1 MGGDLALSNK
11 QKKFIE
17 KNWKKYSAEKFVKE
31 FNLDKS
37 EVEEYITKLKEA
49 HKPAPKIFY
58 VILIIIPILFF
69 VLLELGLRLFN
80 YGYNLDQWVE
90 VTHTSLALNPEIG
103 KRYFYT
109 TQTIPESIQDI
120 FDKDKSPNS
129 FRVFVLGGSS
139 AAGYPYMPLGSFSRY
154 IRQRLEHNYPQT
166 KVEVINIGLT
176 AVNSYTIRDFIP
188 GVIEQNPD
196 LVIIY
201 AGHNEYYGALG
212 VGSMES
218 LGKSRSF
225 INLVLYLNKY
235 KTTQLV
241 RDFISWFSTQIAS
254 ETESKTGTLMSRMAM
269 DQEIVFN
276 SEVYELGIEQFAG
289 NISESL
295 EMLSKANINVIMGTL
310 VSNLSDQIPF
320 ISKAA
325 EDLPSAND
333 VYSTAKKYLNDGLI
347 EKADSLFR
355 YAKDLDLLR
364 FRAPEKINKTILSF
378 ADRYNIPVVN
388 LDSIFSKYD
397 PVGIIGDNLMTDHL
411 HPTLDGYM
419 LIGKSFYNV
428 MIEEKY
434 LPDGLPSISNLDKQ
448 DSITIADYRFSKL
461 DSVIAD
467 FKIKQLKNDWP
478 FINRQRKLSNEKLL
492 MPKTYIDSLA
502 YQYLTDKK
510 AWLDIQREAAS
521 YYLKT
526 NQINLFINQTK
537 VLTHQYPVLYELNNY
552 AANNLLQRGF
562 IDEAFYFINRRY
574 HLSPDAF
581 SSKWLGIILLSKEN
595 YNDAINYL
603 EESLRY
609 NVNDEQVLYNLAGAY
624 SQVKEYDKALD
635 KVKQALLIKPDYEAA
650 INLKLQLEKVAK

>member
-1 MGGDLALSNK
+1 MSLSNK

-17 KNWKKYSAEKFVKE
+17 KNWKKYSTEKFVKE

-37 EVEEYITKLKEA
+37 EVEEYLIKLKEA

-58 VILIIIPILFF
+58 VILILIPILFF
-69 VLLELGLRLFN
+69 ILLEVGLRLFN

-90 VTHTSLALNPEIG
+90 VTPTSLALNPEIG

-120 FDKDKSPNS
+120 FDKEKSPNS

-154 IRQRLEHNYPQT
+154 IRQRLEHTYPQT
-166 KVEVINIGLT
+166 KIEVINIGLT
-176 AVNSYTIRDFIP
+176 AVNSFTIRDFIP
-188 GVIEQNPD
+188 GVIEQKPD

-225 INLVLYLNKY
+225 INMVLYLNKY
-235 KTTQLV
+235 KITQLV

-254 ETESKTGTLMSRMAM
+254 DTESKTGTLMSRMAM
-269 DQEIVFN
+269 DQEIILN
-276 SEVYELGIEQFAG
+276 SEIYELGIEQFDG
-289 NISESL
+289 NISECL
-295 EMLSKANINVIMGTL
+295 EMLGKTNVNVIIGTL
-310 VSNLSDQIPF
+310 VSNLSDQPPF
-320 ISKAA
+320 ISKTVA
-325 EDLPSAND
+325 DLPSANE
-333 VYSTAKKYLNDGLI
+333 VFSKAKNSLNNGLI
-347 EKADSLFR
+347 EEADSLFR

-364 FRAPEKINKTILSF
+364 FRAPEKINKIISSF
-378 ADRYNIPVVN
+378 VGRYNIPVVN
-388 LDSIFSKYD
+388 LDSVFSKYD

-411 HPTLDGYM
+411 HPTLEGYLLM
-419 LIGKSFYNV
+419 GKSFYNAMV
-428 MIEEKY
+428 EKKY
-434 LPDGLPSISNLDKQ
+434 LPGDSPSITNLDKQ
-448 DSITIADYRFSKL
+448 DSITVADYRFSKL

-467 FKIKQLKNDWP
+467 YKIKQLKNDWP
-478 FINRQRKLSNEKLL
+478 FINRQNKLSNEKLL

-526 NQINLFINQTK
+526 DQINLFIKQMK
-537 VLTHQYPVLYELNNY
+537 VLTHQYPVLYELNNS

-562 IDEAFYFINRRY
+562 TDEAFYFVSRRY
-574 HLSPDAF
+574 KLSPDAF
-581 SSKWLGIILLSKEN
+581 SSKWFGIILLSKGS
-595 YNDAINYL
+595 YTDAMNYL

-609 NVNDEQVLYNLAGAY
+609 NSKDEQVLYNLAGAY
-624 SQVKEYDKALD
+624 SQIKKYNTALE
-635 KVKQALLIKPDYEAA
+635 KVKLALLIKPDYEAA
-650 INLKLQLEKVAK
+650 IHLKSQLEKVVK

>member
-196 LVIIY
+196 LVVIY

-235 KTTQLV
+235 KITQLV

-254 ETESKTGTLMSRMAM
+254 DSESTTGTLMSRMAM
-269 DQEIVFN
+269 DQEIVYN
-276 SEVYELGIEQFAG
+276 SEVYELGIEQFDG

-295 EMLSKANINVIMGTL
+295 EMLSKANVNVIMGTL
-310 VSNLSDQIPF
+310 VSNLRDQTPF

-325 EDLPSAND
+325 EDLPSANE
-333 VYSTAKKYLNDGLI
+333 VYSKAKISLNDGLI
-347 EKADSLFR
+347 EEADSLFR

-388 LDSIFSKYD
+388 LESIFSKND
-397 PVGIIGDNLMTDHL
+397 PVGIIGNNLMTDHL

-428 MIEEKY
+428 MIEERY

-467 FKIKQLKNDWP
+467 YKIKQLKNDWP

-624 SQVKEYDKALD
+624 SQLKEYNNALE

-650 INLKLQLEKVAK
+650 ISLKSQLEKVAK